1 VQDSLEHIIDIV
13 IQRKETMGVIRKHYY
28 VSGRVQG
35 VGFRYRAYHTANS
48 LRLTGYVKNLYDGR
62 VELEVQGERDMV
74 ERFLGMVEQGTWIHI
89 DGIESENMDVIEDE
103 RSFRTEY

>member
-1 VQDSLEHIIDIV
+1 
-13 IQRKETMGVIRKHYY
+13 MGIIRKHYY

-35 VGFRYRAYHTANS
+35 VGFRYRAYYTAQH

-62 VELEVQGERDMV
+62 VELEVQGEREMV
-74 ERFLGMVEQGTWIHI
+74 EQFLGAVEQGTYIHI
-89 DGIESENMDVIEDE
+89 DNIESMNMEVLEDE

>member
-1 VQDSLEHIIDIV
+1 
-13 IQRKETMGVIRKHYY
+13 MGVIRKHYL

-48 LRLTGYVKNLYDGR
+48 MRLTGYVRNLYDGR
-62 VELEVQGERDMV
+62 VELEVQGERELV
-74 ERFLGMVEQGTWIHI
+74 ESFLGRVEQGTWIHI
-89 DGIESENMDVIEDE
+89 DGIESRNMNVIEEE